1 MDYDGSS
8 QRNNRDDKR
17 DRDRGKDKD
26 RERDRDRRRDDS
38 RRSSHKYD
46 DYEDDRDEKRRRR
59 GVQADTE
66 ERAAKVSSR
75 TPEGHNLA
83 PFDRSSLRRNLVRLP
98 MMQGSRRGRSNKYRC
113 K

>member
-26 RERDRDRRRDDS
+26 RERDRDRRRDDT

-75 TPEGHNLA
+75 TPRVTIYHRLTGH
-83 PFDRSSLRRNLVRLP
+83 RSAETSY
-98 MMQGSRRGRSNKYRC
+98 GYR
-113 K
+113 